1 MENVSISR
9 ETLIDRCLEIE
20 KDYDSIGN
28 VRLSSEDIED
38 VSDVYQNALEISWY
52 KRELEDEY
60 EDINRKLGF
69 PNRKLYPKSLRRVK
83 G

>member
-9 ETLIDRCLEIE
+9 ESLIDRCIEIE
-20 KDYDSIGN
+20 KDYDNIGN

-60 EDINRKLGF
+60 EDLNRQLGH
-69 PNRKLYPKSLRRVK
+69 PNRKLFPLSLRRVR
-83 G
+83 